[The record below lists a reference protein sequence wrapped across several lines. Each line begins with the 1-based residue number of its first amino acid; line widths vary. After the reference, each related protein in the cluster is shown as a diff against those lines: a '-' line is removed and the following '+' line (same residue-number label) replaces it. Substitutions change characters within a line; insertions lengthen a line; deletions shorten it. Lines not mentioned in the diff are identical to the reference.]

1 MFTSL
6 NVELEREISGVEKQE
21 ECCGQREKSNELTPP
36 ENMKMSILM
45 KISDFQYRKQNTLSM
60 AKDMIY

>member
-45 KISDFQYRKQNTLSM
+45 KNSDFS
-60 AKDMIY
+60 IP